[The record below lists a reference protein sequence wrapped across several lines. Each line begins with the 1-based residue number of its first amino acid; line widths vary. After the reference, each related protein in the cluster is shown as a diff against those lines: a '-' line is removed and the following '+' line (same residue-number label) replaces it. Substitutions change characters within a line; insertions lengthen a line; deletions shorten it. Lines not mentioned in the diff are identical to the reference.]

1 MPLQKIPL
9 IRIIL
14 LLCKKYTHLLSNQT
28 NFFRSSIFKITFTY
42 CLPKLTKVKH
52 PRKTEISLHHK
63 TQAWK
68 CIVNA
73 SKHTQHQSL
82 LPIIWISCLVTL
94 VEIEK
99 VSIRDTVKLK
109 SGLQTCKL
117 VCKMCKTHCH
127 FWSQKLVHSVKDC
140 GHSHCFNERKKNSVH
155 ITNGWQIMRAKW
167 DFCYYKDETMNK
179 CTPSTSLF
187 SLSYSSLA
195 MCLEMNFAGGLIAP
209 VFLMRVLNKLTSS

>member
-1 MPLQKIPL
+1 MEASTSLIISFVEFKRLIAGFSQRSDFLAITFNCSIMPLQKIPL

-14 LLCKKYTHLLSNQT
+14 LLYKKYTHLLFNQT
-28 NFFRSSIFKITFTY
+28 SFFRSSIFKIIFTY

-73 SKHTQHQSL
+73 SKHTRHQSL

-127 FWSQKLVHSVKDC
+127 FWSQILVHSVKAC
-140 GHSHCFNERKKNSVH
+140 GHSHCFNERKK
-155 ITNGWQIMRAKW
+155 T
-167 DFCYYKDETMNK
+167 
-179 CTPSTSLF
+179 
-187 SLSYSSLA
+187 
-195 MCLEMNFAGGLIAP
+195 
-209 VFLMRVLNKLTSS
+209 VFT

>member
-1 MPLQKIPL
+1 MPLQNSPL

-14 LLCKKYTHLLSNQT
+14 LLYKKYTHLLSKQT
-28 NFFRSSIFKITFTY
+28 SFFRSSIFKITFTY

-52 PRKTEISLHHK
+52 PRKTEMSLHHQ

-73 SKHTQHQSL
+73 SKPTRHQSL
-82 LPIIWISCLVTL
+82 LPIIWISCLVTS

-127 FWSQKLVHSVKDC
+127 FWSQKLVHFVKDC
-140 GHSHCFNERKKNSVH
+140 GHSHCFNERKKQCSHN
-155 ITNGWQIMRAKW
+155 KW
-167 DFCYYKDETMNK
+167 MANYACKMGFCYYKDESLNK
-179 CTPSTSLF
+179 CTPSTSPF
-187 SLSYSSLA
+187 SSSLLSLT
-195 MCLEMNFAGGLIAP
+195 MCLWMNFAGGLIAP
-209 VFLMRVLNKLTSS
+209 VCLMRVLNELTSS